1 MCINSI
7 SETNDFT
14 KEFLNITVTGVNCLK
29 CIFTSVMHF
38 QAELYFSIVR
48 DACKLKLNLSTGCL
62 KEIGNIAIIIARI
75 IGLFVSCVLF
85 YSLFL

>member
-7 SETNDFT
+7 SETNGFT

-38 QAELYFSIVR
+38 QVELYFSIVR
-48 DACKLKLNLSTGCL
+48 DACKIKLNYLLAAKKKLVTL
-62 KEIGNIAIIIARI
+62 P
-75 IGLFVSCVLF
+75 
-85 YSLFL
+85 